1 MKFYCYRGRPVAET
15 LGHFVTWPTWPT
27 KGGDWIEVSKTV
39 LTEAIELSPGEW
51 RKRFKPIECVMDA
64 CEHLALWD
72 LGREMAAKRWAC
84 WPQLVLPMW
93 MPERPR
99 TDWPLLPSPEI
110 IPSPTIAPK

>member
-51 RKRFKPIECVMDA
+51 RKCFKPIETPASTSPCGIWGARWQPSVGPA
-64 CEHLALWD
+64 
-72 LGREMAAKRWAC
+72 GRSLSCPCGCRSAR
-84 WPQLVLPMW
+84 
-93 MPERPR
+93 ERTGR
-99 TDWPLLPSPEI
+99 CC
-110 IPSPTIAPK
+110 